1 MTGHLCYPVAMR
13 YLRQTSHDPAT
24 NLAFE
29 EAVFAL
35 AEEESLILWR
45 NGPSVI
51 LGRNQ
56 NAYEELDF
64 RFVEEHGIRV
74 ARRISG
80 GGAVFH
86 DLGNINYTVITCNDG
101 DAFGN
106 YERFTR
112 PVREYLKTLGVH
124 AECVGRNDLCVDG
137 MKVSGGAQAVRG
149 GRILHHGTLLF
160 NADLSRLAGA
170 LKPHP
175 AKMESRGI
183 KSVRSRVTNIA
194 DHFSSAM
201 GVEEFLEGLEQ
212 HFLRDGAR
220 KAAPSDAELRKADEL
235 RINKYDTFAWTIG
248 ESPKCTFSRTQRL
261 ECGTLTFSTVLS
273 GGMMGRVRLTG
284 DFFGVRDVAE
294 LEGRLNGV
302 RYSRDAIE
310 RALEGCTVEETIAG
324 LEARRLVEVII

>member
-1 MTGHLCYPVAMR
+1 MR

-74 ARRISG
+74 VRRISG

-86 DLGNINYTVITCNDG
+86 DLGNINYTIVCRDA

-149 GRILHHGTLLF
+149 GRVLHHGTLLF
-160 NADLSRLAGA
+160 DADLSRLAGA

-194 DHFSSAM
+194 SHLSRGMS
-201 GVEEFLEGLEQ
+201 VEEFLDELEQ
-212 HFLRDGAR
+212 HFLKDGAR
-220 KAAPSDAELRKADEL
+220 KAEPTEAELRKAEEL
-235 RINKYDTFAWTIG
+235 RTSKYDTFAWNIG
-248 ESPKCTFSRTQRL
+248 ESPKCTLSRTQRL
-261 ECGTLTFSTVLS
+261 DCGTLTFSTVLTE
-273 GGMMGRVRLTG
+273 GVMGEVRLTG

-302 RYSRDAIE
+302 RYSREEIE
-310 RALEGCTVEETIAG
+310 RALEGCAVGEYIAG
-324 LEARRLVEVII
+324 LEAMV